1 MFFQEEKK
9 QRNLAG
15 FKYIGISSNN
25 IKFKTDYV
33 FILKHFTYRSKQLFL
48 IYQVAHQT
56 VKQFFMFGACF

>member
-33 FILKHFTYRSKQLFL
+33 FILKHFTYRSK
-48 IYQVAHQT
+48 
-56 VKQFFMFGACF
+56 